1 MTEESQRYDM
11 KFYSLKDKQIIEQSI
26 DATPAE
32 FASFLSGYL
41 NYCDDMLVGFTK
53 RSLNQDSLINDKIKS
68 LKNEIRR
75 MEQYLSEETLQEMA
89 LHDAG
94 LV

>member
-1 MTEESQRYDM
+1 MTEESRYEM
-11 KFYSLKDKQIIEQSI
+11 KFYSLRDNQIIEQSI
-26 DATPAE
+26 NATTE
-32 FASFLSGYL
+32 GFVSFLTGYL
-41 NYCDDMLVGFTK
+41 SSCNDMLVGFTK